1 MDYEDALSFADD
13 DINDNWE
20 NYKQRFLKGNFS

>member
-13 DINDNWE
+13 DINENWPVYRE
-20 NYKQRFLKGNFS
+20 RFLGGDFP